1 MKNALTIASE
11 KLCKPFKK
19 WKPAD
24 KPEMLLLVN
33 RILLENLL
41 NDLVSSVFSESQFEF
56 SNFFTDTFLS
66 LSGF

>member
-11 KLCKPFKK
+11 KLCKSSKK

-41 NDLVSSVFSESQFEF
+41 NDLVSSFFSESQFEF